1 VCSLQIPRIDCW
13 FDTDNFLY
21 ADLRLLI
28 LPQRAGKVGTP
39 VGMAFP
45 IR

>member
-1 VCSLQIPRIDCW
+1 MLELFDDYPRE
-13 FDTDNFLY
+13 
-21 ADLRLLI
+21 AELRLQI

-39 VGMAFP
+39 VGMAFA